1 VQGEGGVVPASPEY
15 LRGVRQLCDERE
27 ALLIVDEVQCGLGRT
42 GKWFAFE
49 HAGVAPDVVT
59 MAKAL
64 GNGVPIGACWARA
77 DVAAAFAPGDHA
89 TTFGGQ
95 PLAARA
101 ALATLAVMQRE
112 DVPSRATRAG
122 ARLAEALLKVDGV
135 AGVRGVGLLVA
146 AELAPGL
153 DARAVAQ
160 RCLDRGLVV
169 NAVTA
174 SALRLAPSLLVT
186 DDELDEA
193 VMIVAQACAGSGGAS

>member
-1 VQGEGGVVPASPEY
+1 M
-15 LRGVRQLCDERE
+15 RQLCDERE

-49 HAGVAPDVVT
+49 HAGVAPDIVT

-64 GNGVPIGACWARA
+64 GNGVPIGACWASV

-101 ALATLAVMQRE
+101 ALATLTVMERE
-112 DVPSRATRAG
+112 DVPARATRAG
-122 ARLAEALLKVDGV
+122 ARLSEALLKVDGV
-135 AGVRGVGLLVA
+135 ADVRGVGLLIA

-153 DARAVAQ
+153 DARVVAQ
-160 RCLDRGLVV
+160 GCLDAGLVV

-174 SALRLAPSLLVT
+174 TALRLAPSLLVG
-186 DDELDEA
+186 DGEIDEA
-193 VMIVAQACAGSGGAS
+193 VAIVAQACAAQGGDS